1 MNAKRALAE
10 FRAPGEK
17 AAEQRAW
24 DVIRAAAREREPA
37 RRRRGWRVAI
47 VPVVVVVAG
56 ALALSPAG
64 ASVRHWIGRALGEPH
79 PAGALFALPAPGRVL
94 VSGSGG
100 TWIVRSDGS
109 TRRLGA
115 WRQASWSPHGM
126 FVAVAGRDRLAAVD
140 PRGTIRWTLARPA
153 VTDPR
158 WFSPTGYRVAY
169 RSRSQLRVVAGDGTG
184 DRLVAGDVA
193 PTAPAWRPGHAYQL
207 AYLTRPGV
215 LTVRDADTS
224 RVLWTTRAKD
234 ARALTWS
241 TDGARL
247 LAAGRQR
254 AVVYS
259 ADGAVLAT
267 VPSPDRQPI
276 LDASLSPDG
285 HKLAL
290 IVGGPANELAV
301 TSIGSRRALLRRL
314 LTGAGLRSWLVPQQ
328 WGGQLA
334 QRQSMGVHQ
343 GRGTATN
350 RGGVADRSTIAGP
363 TVIRRLPAARRLVL
377 HSQRRRQLSQPI
389 PTAT

>member
-10 FRAPGEK
+10 FRAPAEA
-17 AAEQRAW
+17 AAERRAW
-24 DVIRAAAREREPA
+24 EVIRAVADDRVPA

-47 VPVVVVVAG
+47 VPAVVVIAG

-64 ASVRHWIGRALGEPH
+64 ASVRRWIDRALGEPH
-79 PAGALFALPAPGRVL
+79 PAGALFALPSPGRVL

-115 WRQASWSPHGM
+115 WRQASWSPHGI
-126 FVAVAGRDRLAAVD
+126 FVAVASGDRLAVVD

-153 VTDPR
+153 VSDPR

-169 RSRSQLRVVAGDGTG
+169 RSRSQLRVAAGDGTG

-193 PTAPAWRPGHAYQL
+193 AAAPAWRPGHAYQL
-207 AYLTRPGV
+207 AYLTRHGI

-224 RVLWTTRAKD
+224 RVLWTARAKD

-241 TDGARL
+241 TDGVRL
-247 LAAGRQR
+247 LAAGRRR

-267 VPSPDRQPI
+267 VPSPDHQPI

-290 IVGGPANELAV
+290 ILGGPANELAV

-314 LTGAGLRSWLVPQQ
+314 LTGAGLRQLAWSPDQQ
-328 WGGQLA
+328 WLLVSWPIADQWVFIRAAGRPRIAAVSRIA
-334 QRQSMGVHQ
+334 QQFQARPSPTGFPRLE
-343 GRGTATN
+343 GWCCTAK
-350 RGGVADRSTIAGP
+350 GAPG
-363 TVIRRLPAARRLVL
+363 
-377 HSQRRRQLSQPI
+377 
-389 PTAT
+389 